1 MTTLP
6 ADLFDDSGPSVADPR
21 PGDPVAQV
29 VVVCHANIARSPLG
43 MAMVAHHA
51 QARLGESA
59 DVWVRS
65 AGVHARPGL
74 AAAEE
79 SRHQASLR
87 GLDLSHHRAAVL
99 TRDDVATTD
108 LVLTMSEKQR
118 AHAVRLHPPAAG
130 WTFTLPELARLCAS
144 LDPLDPSLPPRER
157 IRQVARL
164 ASSARPYVPRSVDP
178 EDVADPYRGTAE
190 DYARMAEL
198 VEAQVEVIADVLFGE
213 SPTG

>member
-1 MTTLP
+1 MSP
-6 ADLFDDSGPSVADPR
+6 PDLFDDAGPSTPDPR
-21 PGDPVAQV
+21 PGDPVAEV

-43 MAMVAHHA
+43 MAMVAHQA
-51 QARLGESA
+51 QSRLGAAA

-79 SRHQASLR
+79 SRRQASLR
-87 GLDLSHHRAAVL
+87 GLDLSPHRAAVL
-99 TRDDVATTD
+99 TRDDVADSD

-130 WTFTLPELARLCAS
+130 WTFTLPEMARLCAS
-144 LDPLDPSLPPRER
+144 LDPVAPSLPPRER
-157 IRQVARL
+157 VRRVARM
-164 ASSARPYVPRSVDP
+164 AAAARPYVARANEP

-190 DYARMAEL
+190 DYDRMAAL
-198 VEAQVEVIADVLFGE
+198 VEGQVEVIAQVLFGG
-213 SPTG
+213 SRPG

>member
-1 MTTLP
+1 MLP
-6 ADLFDDSGPSVADPR
+6 ADPFDDSAASAADPR
-21 PGDPVAQV
+21 PDDPVAQV

-43 MAMVAHHA
+43 MALVAHQA
-51 QARLGESA
+51 QTRLGAAA
-59 DVWVRS
+59 DVAVRS

-79 SRHQASLR
+79 SRRQASLR

-99 TRDDVATTD
+99 TRGDVATTD

-118 AHAVRLHPPAAG
+118 AHAVRLHPPAAA

-144 LDPLDPSLPPRER
+144 LEPLDPSLPARER
-157 IRQVARL
+157 VRRVARL
-164 ASSARPYVPRSVDP
+164 AASARPYVPRTADP
-178 EDVADPYRGTAE
+178 EDVADPYRGTAD

-198 VEAQVEVIADVLFGE
+198 VEAQVEVIAEVLFGG
-213 SPTG
+213 SRRG